1 MVAVWRDGVDGFHM
15 DRALALARQGRG
27 RTSPNPM
34 VGAVVVSDAGEIAGS
49 GFHAR
54 AGAAHA
60 EVCALDEAGSLA
72 RGATLYCTLEP
83 CAHQGRTGP
92 CVVRIAEAGVQRV
105 VVAVGDPSPKV
116 NGAGIAWLRQRGI
129 QVDVG
134 VRRAEAARLNE
145 AFLTWAAS
153 GRPFVTMK
161 IATSLDGRIASQP
174 GVRTPITGAAAVAA
188 VHGTRAEVDAVGV
201 GSTTLLTDDP
211 RLTARAAPR
220 RLPLTRIVFDRRLR
234 TPPTARVFQTLE
246 AGPVVVM
253 TTAAAL
259 RAKQPAVD
267 RLRAAG
273 ATLEALETGAMPEI
287 MQRLGT
293 LEITSLLLEGGT
305 TVHRAAW
312 AAGVVDR
319 VQRYI
324 APVCLGPRG
333 VSWVDDGLSIARL
346 ADARIRQLGPDL
358 LMEGYVQ
365 RPD

>member
-1 MVAVWRDGVDGFHM
+1 MVAVWRDGSDGLHM
-15 DRALALARQGRG
+15 DRALALARKGRG
-27 RTSPNPM
+27 QTSPNPM
-34 VGAVVVSDAGEIAGS
+34 VGAVVVSGAGAVVGS
-49 GFHAR
+49 GYHVR

-60 EVCALDEAGSLA
+60 EVCALDEAGALA

-83 CAHQGRTGP
+83 CAHEGRTGP

-105 VVAVGDPSPKV
+105 VVAVGDPSARV
-116 NGAGIAWLRQRGI
+116 DGAGIAWLRQRGT

-145 AFLTWAAS
+145 VFLTWAAR

-161 IATSLDGRIASQP
+161 IATSLDRRIASRP
-174 GVRTPITGAAAVAA
+174 GVRTAITGDAATAA
-188 VHGTRAEVDAVGV
+188 VHETRAEVDAVGV
-201 GSTTLLTDDP
+201 GSATMLIDDP

-220 RLPLTRIVFDRRLR
+220 RLPLTRVVFDRRLR

-259 RAKQPAVD
+259 RAKRPAAD
-267 RLRAAG
+267 LLRAAG

-287 MQRLGT
+287 MQRLGAR
-293 LEITSLLLEGGT
+293 EITSLLLEGGT
-305 TVHRAAW
+305 AVHRAAW

-324 APVCLGPRG
+324 ARNCLGSQG
-333 VSWVDDGLSIARL
+333 VRWLDDELSMARL
-346 ADARIRQLGPDL
+346 ADARVRQLGVDL

>member
-1 MVAVWRDGVDGFHM
+1 M

-34 VGAVVVSDAGEIAGS
+34 VGAVVVSDAGEVVRQRIP
-49 GFHAR
+49 R
-54 AGAAHA
+54 AGR
-60 EVCALDEAGSLA
+60 
-72 RGATLYCTLEP
+72 RGALRRSARSTRQARWRAARRLYCTLEP

-201 GSTTLLTDDP
+201 GSTTHADRRSTPDG
-211 RLTARAAPR
+211 ARGAAP
-220 RLPLTRIVFDRRLR
+220 
-234 TPPTARVFQTLE
+234 
-246 AGPVVVM
+246 
-253 TTAAAL
+253 AAAD
-259 RAKQPAVD
+259 AD
-267 RLRAAG
+267 RLRPAVAHAA
-273 ATLEALETGAMPEI
+273 
-287 MQRLGT
+287 
-293 LEITSLLLEGGT
+293 
-305 TVHRAAW
+305 HREEYSRRW
-312 AAGVVDR
+312 R
-319 VQRYI
+319 
-324 APVCLGPRG
+324 PVR
-333 VSWVDDGLSIARL
+333 SSS
-346 ADARIRQLGPDL
+346 
-358 LMEGYVQ
+358 
-365 RPD
+365 